1 MRTDSRDRI
10 STLFR
15 PVPWLITPIGS
26 AIFCLVGWLISLVG
40 FKLPLEFGYSWIGIY
55 LILLCIQIERPWLN
69 VIPFP
74 PLTTLVLTLSLR
86 WITGG
91 TLLQFTHPIIEG
103 DVIASHINQSIPL
116 LIFPC
121 TGIVLAN
128 WLVNKTYIKNKP
140 PSDFLSANGESAR
153 QFKQYILAITIA
165 TGIVA
170 VGYILAG
177 TIGGSLDR
185 GESYLRWAGK
195 FWRPDTLFSA
205 VIRLRDIFYVCLP
218 LTVYLF
224 RRNML
229 ILALLIIPST
239 TTLVISSAL
248 GGRGLLLYPLVL
260 MLGGLW
266 LAGIKPK
273 AFKWLILVAI
283 IFSIFFITFAAQL
296 RQSSEFR
303 ATSSLDLAERA
314 RVIAE
319 KATSTSIQNS
329 IPNPRNL
336 GFALYTHSD
345 PYLFVEP
352 TISSKPA
359 GNKRL
364 ENLKYLWV
372 PRVIMENRPEIND
385 GHLIANE
392 IRNESELYMHDGR
405 YVTFHNVS
413 FGGDLYWRYRWPGV
427 ILGSVLV
434 GVAYSFVCRI
444 WYSYASLNG
453 SCILLL
459 VTLFPTTFFQGVP
472 LRSISETAWNWF
484 YEFPKYAVILLALGF
499 IIDKVYEC
507 NKKYSS

>member
-1 MRTDSRDRI
+1 MTRTDPRDRV
-10 STLFR
+10 STLFK
-15 PVPWLITPIGS
+15 PIPWVITPFGS
-26 AIFCLVGWLISLVG
+26 VFFCMSGWLICLIG
-40 FKLPLEFGYSWIGIY
+40 FKLPLEIGYSWIGIY
-55 LILLCIQIERPWLN
+55 LILLCIQIEKPWLN
-69 VIPFP
+69 IIPFP

-86 WITGG
+86 WTTGG

-116 LIFPC
+116 VIFPC
-121 TGIVLAN
+121 AGIVLAS
-128 WLVNKTYIKNKP
+128 WLINKKYIKRKP
-140 PSDFLSANGESAR
+140 PKDFLSASGESAR
-153 QFKQYILAITIA
+153 RFKQYILAITIA
-165 TGIVA
+165 TSIVA
-170 VGYILAG
+170 IGYILAG

-195 FWRPDTLFSA
+195 LWRPDTLFSA

-218 LTVYLF
+218 LAIYLF
-224 RRNML
+224 RRNII
-229 ILALLIIPST
+229 ILVLLIIPST

-248 GGRGLLLYPLVL
+248 GGRGLLLYPIVL

-266 LAGIKPK
+266 LSGIKPK
-273 AFKWLILVAI
+273 AFKLLIVGSI
-283 IFSIFFITFAAQL
+283 IFSLFFITFAAQL

-319 KATSTSIQNS
+319 KATGISILDS
-329 IPNPRNL
+329 IPNPRYL

-364 ENLKYLWV
+364 QNLKYLWV
-372 PRVIMENRPEIND
+372 PRLIMQNRPEIND
-385 GHLIANE
+385 GHLIASE
-392 IRNESELYMHDGR
+392 IRNESDLYMHNGR

-427 ILGSVLV
+427 ILGSALI
-434 GVAYSFVCRI
+434 GIAYSFVCRI

-453 SCILLL
+453 SCVLLL

-472 LRSISETAWNWF
+472 LRSISETAWNWL
-484 YEFPKYAVILLALGF
+484 YEFPKYAIIVFALG
-499 IIDKVYEC
+499 IVIDKLC
-507 NKKYSS
+507 ACAKKI

>member
-1 MRTDSRDRI
+1 
-10 STLFR
+10 
-15 PVPWLITPIGS
+15 
-26 AIFCLVGWLISLVG
+26 
-40 FKLPLEFGYSWIGIY
+40 
-55 LILLCIQIERPWLN
+55 
-69 VIPFP
+69 
-74 PLTTLVLTLSLR
+74 
-86 WITGG
+86 
-91 TLLQFTHPIIEG
+91 
-103 DVIASHINQSIPL
+103 
-116 LIFPC
+116 
-121 TGIVLAN
+121 
-128 WLVNKTYIKNKP
+128 
-140 PSDFLSANGESAR
+140 
-153 QFKQYILAITIA
+153 
-165 TGIVA
+165 
-170 VGYILAG
+170 
-177 TIGGSLDR
+177 
-185 GESYLRWAGK
+185 
-195 FWRPDTLFSA
+195 
-205 VIRLRDIFYVCLP
+205 
-218 LTVYLF
+218 
-224 RRNML
+224 
-229 ILALLIIPST
+229 
-239 TTLVISSAL
+239 
-248 GGRGLLLYPLVL
+248 

-266 LAGIKPK
+266 FRRKIKSIQV
-273 AFKWLILVAI
+273 LILAAI

-319 KATSTSIQNS
+319 KATSISIANS

-352 TISSKPA
+352 TLSSKPA

-413 FGGDLYWRYRWPGV
+413 FGGDLYWRYRWLGV
-427 ILGSVLV
+427 ILGSILI

-484 YEFPKYAVILLALGF
+484 YEFPKYALILLALGF
-499 IIDKVYEC
+499 VIDKLFAC
-507 NKKYSS
+507 NKNIVHKMSQPKLSLRNDSLKLFKGALTGRAINFMLNTSMSRILGPEGLGLFSLILSTSQTFEITARCGIDYGLQCELTKNQPQHADEEVGKDIATVAVYWTWLATSFLIILLITWISSFQGLLRQRSSNQQINHNGFFLPSL